1 VSEFLIGLFM
11 VIVAALPGGKFY
23 PGRLGT
29 TQKLPPIEPAW
40 IGRLFIGGIGLGAM
54 LDGLFKIRHH

>member
-1 VSEFLIGLFM
+1 M